1 MEKNYFVHESSMV
14 KFVYNS
20 ACSPYVAKDVAM
32 PIAEEVFYT
41 ILRYVSAHTV
51 SVLVRYHA
59 PDQLWLTANFSL
71 VAKPQ

>member
-1 MEKNYFVHESSMV
+1 MNQAMV

-51 SVLVRYHA
+51 SVLVRGA
-59 PDQLWLTANFSL
+59 SKNPLKKEVKKS
-71 VAKPQ
+71 